1 MKGIDNL
8 KVNLGWCIDTFLDIK
23 VSKEDDGKINL
34 KDGPRFIDNIT
45 RIPALIKSAPESL
58 EELLDLDGQE
68 AEEIALFVIEKTG
81 VAHSKVKLVIEKA
94 VIAAYATSEWVK
106 AGLDLADAIRDLKDI

>member
-34 KDGPRFIDNIT
+34 KDAPRFLDNIT
-45 RIPALIKSAPESL
+45 RIPSLIKSAPESL
-58 EELLDLDGQE
+58 EDLLDLDGKE
-68 AEEIALFVIEKTG
+68 AEEIAL
-81 VAHSKVKLVIEKA
+81 LVM
-94 VIAAYATSEWVK
+94 
-106 AGLDLADAIRDLKDI
+106 